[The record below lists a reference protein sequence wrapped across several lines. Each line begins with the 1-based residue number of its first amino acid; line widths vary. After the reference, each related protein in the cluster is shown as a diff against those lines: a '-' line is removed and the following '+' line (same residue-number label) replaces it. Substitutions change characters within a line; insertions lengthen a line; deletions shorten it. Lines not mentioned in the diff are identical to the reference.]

1 MKRTAAFFDIDGTIY
16 REGLI
21 TELFKKFVTH
31 ELVDQT
37 RWHDDVRPVFMKW
50 DRRQG
55 EYDDYL
61 MKMTD
66 IFKETIVGLSEE
78 HVKFIAAKVIEQK
91 WDRVYT
97 FTRYEMFKHRWLGH
111 LVIAISGSPYELVS
125 EMAAKY
131 AFDDFRGTVYKTDE
145 KGCYTGEIIPMWDSR
160 SKQKAIQQLCSEYDL
175 ELSECY
181 AYGDTTGDFTMFQH
195 VGHPYAINPTREL
208 LNRIMNDPEVK
219 AKIQVIVERK
229 DVVYEMDIH
238 NMKLR

>member
-1 MKRTAAFFDIDGTIY
+1 MNRREIGIYIY
-16 REGLI
+16 RDEILM
-21 TELFKKFVTH
+21 H
-31 ELVDQT
+31 
-37 RWHDDVRPVFMKW
+37 
-50 DRRQG
+50 RR
-55 EYDDYL
+55 
-61 MKMTD
+61 
-66 IFKETIVGLSEE
+66 
-78 HVKFIAAKVIEQK
+78 
-91 WDRVYT
+91 
-97 FTRYEMFKHRWLGH
+97 LGH